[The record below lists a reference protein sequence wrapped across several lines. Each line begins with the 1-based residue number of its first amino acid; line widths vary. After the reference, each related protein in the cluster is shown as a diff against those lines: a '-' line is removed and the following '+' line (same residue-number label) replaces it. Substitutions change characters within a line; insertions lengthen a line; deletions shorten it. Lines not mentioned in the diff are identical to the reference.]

1 MSINKHNTPF
11 NVLRHNRQF
20 EIAPRDPVSIYIA
33 GTVLGLTGTAFY
45 IAVGLSYVA
54 ISMVTSAALA
64 ALMPKPDM
72 NPNNSQGLLVNS
84 RQPTAP
90 AQFVYGTVRKGG
102 EVTFIETT
110 GSNNVVLHQ
119 IITVAAHEIE
129 DITAIYVNDKIINM
143 SNETVTDSPYKR
155 TRYVTYTSTVS
166 GTAVTQQIEV
176 TDYYM
181 KIYYHL
187 GNQTSATDTFANS
200 SESLASTLHAE
211 TSADSDFIGK
221 GLAYLYC
228 RLEYDKD
235 AFADGVPT
243 FTAVLKGKKVA
254 KTINGVEQ
262 TPVFSNNSAWVMRDF
277 LKSSYGFND
286 DAIDYASFEAAAN
299 ICDDTTVLSNGDPQ
313 YTIDGVINSSQ
324 SYGDVLNSMVG
335 TCGGSLFWGS
345 GSWRLHAGAFVTP
358 TKTLTLDD
366 FRGPIS
372 LDTKV
377 SMRDNFNAVRGT
389 YVDALSGYISSDY
402 PQVNS
407 SLFLSQ
413 DNGQETVLDLQ
424 LPFTTSSIT
433 AQRLAKQ
440 LLFRSREQL
449 SLSAEFGMNAFD
461 IEVGDFIKLRN
472 ERYGWSTGNEKT
484 FEVTS
489 WKLAPNPDEGDIR
502 ISLSLRESSLAAFGF
517 GVSDE
522 LEIVSNNTTLT
533 TYDDVPS
540 IGVTMS
546 QEYREVNE
554 NVVNVLVANI
564 VTDSI
569 ERLDS
574 VIVKYRKTSDPDF
587 KSVGQSILIGD
598 ADTAGRFEIVGID
611 VPQISEPPI
620 NYTISVVPVNALG
633 FRGDPVI
640 TTFNVT
646 SDTTPPSSPS
656 NLTHQLSGGTI
667 FFAWPAVSDLDLS
680 HYKLYYSSNSSANFG
695 DSSTLS
701 IVDKIARPATS
712 VTYPALSGKFFI
724 SSIDKTGNE
733 STTASSSV
741 VTPSELPTLNTSQTH
756 TESTSFSGSKT
767 NLTVS
772 GGKLFMTSYSSANS
786 SGTYVFDHNGN
797 NYFDVGTSR
806 TVRLSSSITVARK
819 HLDAVNGEVNWDD
832 IPNNWDTWPDN
843 WDTWTDETANFN
855 DYSVTIEARAGNTVT
870 EMNNASFVTGS
881 GEIVGR
887 YIQFRATLANTQA
900 KITPNISALSATVEY

>member
-11 NVLRHNRQF
+11 NVLRHKNP
-20 EIAPRDPVSIYIA
+20 EEVVNRDPVSIYIA

-54 ISMVTSAALA
+54 IAMVTSAALA
-64 ALMPKPDM
+64 ALMPKPDT

-119 IITVAAHEIE
+119 IITLAAHEIE
-129 DITAIYVNDKIINM
+129 DITAIYVNDRIINM

-155 TRYVTYTSTVS
+155 TRYVTYTSTVN
-166 GTAVTQQIEV
+166 GTTVTQQVEV

-200 SESLASTLHAE
+200 TQSLASTLHSE
-211 TSADSDFIGK
+211 TSVDSDFIGK

-254 KTINGVEQ
+254 KTVNGVEQ

-299 ICDDTTVLSNGDPQ
+299 ICDDTTILSNGDPQ
-313 YTIDGVINSSQ
+313 YTVDGVVNANQ

-345 GSWRLHAGAFVTP
+345 GSWRLHAGAFITP

-433 AQRLAKQ
+433 AQRIAKQ

-472 ERYGWSTGNEKT
+472 ERYGWSTGNEKI

-502 ISLSLRESSLAAFGF
+502 ISLSLRESSQAAFGF
-517 GVSDE
+517 NASDE

-598 ADTAGRFEIVGID
+598 ANTAGRFEIVGID

-656 NLTHQLSGGTI
+656 TLTHQLSGGTI

-712 VTYPALSGKFFI
+712 VTYPALSGKFFV

-741 VTPSELPTLNTSQTH
+741 ITPSELPTLNTSQTH

-855 DYSVTIEARAGNTVT
+855 DFSVTIEARAGITVS
-870 EMNNASFVTGS
+870 EMNNAPFVIGS